1 MKPNIYF
8 STLLYIFILLISSS
22 YQTEVYYTKTDAIL
36 TDPNFDYHIID
47 TVKITS
53 TVINPTDY
61 EVLNNTAFRISI
73 TPDNLKRLGEWIT
86 LYSNNDPTQQVRWIP
101 FILSSISSVPTEG
114 GILTINGYFINNKV
128 IFFFIGQF
136 QTTPTNATIDSALIL
151 MPQLNDS
158 SSIYNINSKITVGSY
173 MFPSF
178 LWSVKDPT
186 ISSVSLNNRLIIN
199 GSSFGPNKD
208 WIRCNVAGYHTPS
221 VLPIVEFTKH
231 TGVILDISSLA
242 NEFKFAGLKLLTLTV
257 NDPFSNISR
266 STTYNIPIVPIITKT
281 TSTSS
286 DLGGPVTISG
296 DLFNSVNSFGFKTI
310 KSIQIGSQSCLNPV
324 DLFVNSGSFIC
335 QLGPIS
341 KMSNIE
347 QFTNIP
353 ILVTIDGAT
362 SINSNIIFNYDA
374 PSISNIYQ
382 NGSKIYFEGELL
394 GYSSQISKTLIFVSN
409 TTMIN
414 NSFVP
419 SQIDIVPPETN
430 TSSVKREWIVQLLIP
445 NNFKSGL
452 YNFFISNH
460 NNQLKSKT
468 TQLEIKPDIGEIST
482 PQTKGDTLTILGALF
497 GNPISIKF
505 TNRPDIKNTSNPIL
519 IDSSTIIVNIS
530 AGSGQNIGLQL
541 NVNGVITSKSFRY
554 HQPTIKSVTPI
565 TTLGGVITITGSN
578 YDINNTTVSIS
589 NSIRCSNTTIVND
602 TTIYCHVK
610 LNDTDTLNVGENLN
624 VTINVNTQIVYSST
638 LNITSITGGKETNI
652 LSIVLPIS
660 IFTCLFILITISII
674 TVKYIK
680 KQRQSK
686 AIKKFNN

>member
-47 TVKITS
+47 NVEITS

-73 TPDNLKRLGEWIT
+73 TPDNLKRMGELIT
-86 LYSNNDPTQQVRWIP
+86 LSSKNSVKQQFKWLP
-101 FILSSISSVPTEG
+101 FIVSSIK
-114 GILTINGYFINNKV
+114 F
-128 IFFFIGQF
+128 
-136 QTTPTNATIDSALIL
+136 
-151 MPQLNDS
+151 NDS
-158 SSIYNINSKITVGSY
+158 SSIYNINSIITVSKNA
-173 MFPSF
+173 FPSF

-186 ISSVSLNNRLIIN
+186 ISSVTLNNRLIIN

-208 WIRCNVAGYHTPS
+208 WIRCNVAGYNTPS
-221 VLPIVEFTKH
+221 VLSIVEFTKH

-266 STTYNIPIVPIITKT
+266 STTYNIPIVPIIRKT

-286 DLGGPVTISG
+286 VLGGPVTISG
-296 DLFNSVNSFGFKTI
+296 DLFNSVNSFGSKTI
-310 KSIQIGSQSCLNPV
+310 KTIQIGSQSCLNPV
-324 DLFVNSGSFIC
+324 DLFANSGSFIC

-341 KMSNIE
+341 KMSNTE

-362 SINSNIIFNYDA
+362 SINSNILFNYDV

-430 TSSVKREWIVQLLIP
+430 TSSVKREWIVQFLIP
-445 NNFKSGL
+445 NSFKSGL

-460 NNQLKSKT
+460 NNQLISNT
-468 TQLEIKPDIGEIST
+468 NQLEIKPDIGEIST

-519 IDSSTIIVNIS
+519 IDSTTIIVNIS
-530 AGSGQNIGLQL
+530 AGSGQNIDLQL

-554 HQPTIKSVTPI
+554 HEPTISSITPI

-578 YDINNTTVSIS
+578 YDVNTTSVIIC
-589 NSIRCSNTTIVND
+589 NTIPCSNTNIVND
-602 TTIYCHVK
+602 TTIYCTVK
-610 LNDTDTLNVGENLN
+610 LNDADTLNSGENLN
-624 VTINVNTQIVYSST
+624 VTVSVNTQIVISST
-638 LNITSITGGKETNI
+638 LNITSITGGRSSNALLI
-652 LSIVLPIS
+652 ALPIG
-660 IFTCLFILITISII
+660 II
-674 TVKYIK
+674 TVLFVVVTTTVLTVSYIRK
-680 KQRQSK
+680 ERRRR
-686 AIKKFNN
+686 AVMKFINS